1 MVPATIQLQQNLRL
15 LIMSFI
21 MSSDIETQQTVWVAY
36 KDEEMC
42 TFRGYPVTATTVQ
55 LANHYSV
62 LYSQDK

>member
-1 MVPATIQLQQNLRL
+1 
-15 LIMSFI
+15 MSFI

-55 LANHYSV
+55 LANHSSV